1 MCGIFAYW
9 AKEAT
14 LSMDD
19 FDILFSEAEKRGQNG
34 VGITIISIDGET
46 ETMKWVERYSKVKGK
61 VLGWLID
68 NHCID
73 DIVLGICRATSET
86 EPETTLENLQ
96 PIVDSDTYCAL
107 VHNGSVTETHRSEF
121 PRYKFNT
128 KIDSEMILAKYTETG
143 NMKTTMEQLSGSFA
157 FILFDG
163 DRGKLFAVTAFNP
176 LAHAYIKGYGYF
188 IHSDDAAL
196 GKIIT
201 KITGAK
207 RDGMRVWEAWYHHEI
222 EGYTI
227 IETDIDTGFQFN
239 QTFKPNFLHPT
250 YVKPKE
256 EKWVCLVAAS
266 GGIDSGLTA
275 HVLHDAGYKVHLIH
289 FQYGQKAMDAELW
302 AVEKLAHNL
311 DVPFHVCNLRELYFH
326 TIHDQG
332 MLTSPWVP
340 IESGGDL
347 LKSTIAWVSGRNA
360 IFASILMGIAEA
372 KILYE
377 EYTKVYIS
385 AGWAQLSE
393 ETGGYPDNSVRFTRA
408 LEEVKKYGYITGDK
422 IEFLPVM
429 SQLTKTEEWILGSEL
444 LFPFEITVSCDN
456 PVMTDGGPVLCAD
469 CGSTKLSMWAAQRAG
484 VPDPRNIV
492 PEITEENMLKPMTNA
507 PLIDIFNRLIIPNK
521 TRLLRKLNL

>member
-9 AKEAT
+9 TKEAT
-14 LSMDD
+14 LSRDM

-34 VGITIISIDGET
+34 VGVTINSIGGEF
-46 ETMKWVERYSKVKGK
+46 ETKKWVERYSEVKEK
-61 VLGWLID
+61 VLDWVME
-68 NHCID
+68 NHQID
-73 DIVLGICRATSET
+73 DIVLGICRATPET

-96 PIVDSDTYCAL
+96 PIVDEDVSCAL
-107 VHNGSVTETHRSEF
+107 VHNGSVTEVHRKEF
-121 PRYKFNT
+121 PRYKFLT

-143 NMKTTMEQLSGSFA
+143 NMKTTMEQLSGAFA
-157 FILFDG
+157 FVLLDG
-163 DRGKLFAVTAFNP
+163 DRDKLFAVTAFNP

-188 IHSDDAAL
+188 IHSDDEAL

-201 KITGAK
+201 KLTGAK

-222 EGYTI
+222 EGYSI
-227 IETDIDTGFQFN
+227 IETDIETGFQFN
-239 QTFKPNFLHPT
+239 QTFKPNFLHIS
-250 YVKPKE
+250 YSKPKE
-256 EKWVCLVAAS
+256 TKEVCLVAAS

-289 FQYGQKAMDAELW
+289 FQYGQKAMAAELW
-302 AVEKLAHNL
+302 AIQKLTQHLN
-311 DVPFHVCNLRELYFH
+311 VPLHICNLKELYFH

-377 EYTKVYIS
+377 DFTKVYIS

-408 LEEVKKYGYITGDK
+408 LEEVKKYGYITGDQ

-429 SQLTKTEEWILGSEL
+429 SQLTKTEEWILGREL
-444 LFPFEITVSCDN
+444 LFDFSQTVSCDN
-456 PVMTDGGPVLCAD
+456 PVMTPEGPQLCAE

-484 VPDPRNIV
+484 VTDPRNIF
-492 PEITEENMLKPMTNA
+492 PKITKENMLEPMTTP
-507 PLIDIFNRLIIPNK
+507 PLIDIFNRLVIPDK
-521 TRLLRKLNL
+521 TKLIKRLDL